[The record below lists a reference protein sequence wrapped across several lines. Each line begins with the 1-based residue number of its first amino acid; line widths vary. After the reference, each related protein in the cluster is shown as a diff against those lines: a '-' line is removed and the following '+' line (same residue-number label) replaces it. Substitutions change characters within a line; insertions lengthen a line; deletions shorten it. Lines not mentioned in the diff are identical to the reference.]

1 MHSTTRQSL
10 ATAIVHAFA
19 VTPEDAVVILDALQP
34 CVLGGGEWLFR
45 QGEVGDSLYLLA
57 RGRLQ
62 VWIGTPERDGSRES
76 LVAEV
81 GPGETVGEISL
92 LTGGPRSASIRATR
106 DSLLLRMDSA
116 GFDRLGRERPQVVR
130 QLAGGIALRLRE
142 RTAGASGPR
151 RSFRTIAVVSPGG
164 SGAGSAL
171 ATRLATAL
179 ARRNSTGL
187 LSSGTLHR
195 LGAPALPAAHHETVS
210 AAFTDWLA
218 DQEDRHRFLLLVA
231 DATDSAWSRVTTR
244 HADIVLLVADS
255 ADAATQ
261 RSLQE
266 SKAAAAEGHG
276 ALRALV
282 LQHGAAD
289 GVIRGTAAW
298 LDASGAEHHFHL
310 RAGVDGDF
318 ERLVRILSGESIGLV
333 LGGGAARGFAHLGVY
348 KALAEAGVP
357 VDWVGGASIG
367 AVMGA
372 PIAMGLTPDEAIG
385 RARTAFVGGKPFSD
399 FTLPV
404 LSLLRGRRME
414 RLISMHLDGDIEDLP
429 APFYCIS
436 SNLGQGLAQVHTRGA
451 LAPAVRAS
459 VSLPGVFP
467 PAVVGGQLTIDGG
480 ILDNLPVDAMRRQP
494 VGKIIAVDVTSR
506 QEFAVDYDAVPSPW
520 RVLAGRFLPFMPR
533 YRVPRFLSLML
544 KATEIGTMTAV
555 RASGE
560 RADLLLRPPVSRFSL
575 TDVRSFDVIVQA
587 GYEHARAELEEWS
600 RRGGPARDEDAE

>member
-1 MHSTTRQSL
+1 MHSTARQSL
-10 ATAIVHAFA
+10 ERAIGHAFA
-19 VTPEDAVVILDALQP
+19 VAPADAAAILDALQP
-34 CVLGGGEWLFR
+34 CALRGGEWLFR

-62 VWIGTPERDGSRES
+62 VWIGAPERGDPQES

-81 GPGETVGEISL
+81 APGETVGEISL

-116 GFDRLGRERPQVVR
+116 GLDRLGQERPQVVR
-130 QLAGGIALRLRE
+130 QLAGGIAMRLRD
-142 RTAGASGPR
+142 RTAGTSGVR
-151 RSFRTIAVVSPGG
+151 RGFRTIAIASPGG
-164 SGAGSAL
+164 TGAGSAL
-171 ATRLATAL
+171 ASRLATAL
-179 ARRNSTGL
+179 ARHGSTEL
-187 LSSGTLHR
+187 LSSPTLR
-195 LGAPALPAAHHETVS
+195 SLGAPALPATQHETVS
-210 AAFTDWLA
+210 VAFTDWLA
-218 DQEDRHRFLLLVA
+218 DREDRHRFLLLVA
-231 DATDSAWSRVTTR
+231 DAADSAWSRVTTR
-244 HADIVLLVADS
+244 HADIVLQVADS
-255 ADAATQ
+255 ADASAQ

-266 SKAAAAEGHG
+266 SREAAVDGHG

-282 LQHGAAD
+282 LQHTAGD

-298 LDASGAEHHFHL
+298 LDASGAGHHFHL
-310 RAGVDGDF
+310 RAGVDADF
-318 ERLVRILSGESIGLV
+318 GRLVRILAGESLGLV

-348 KALAEAGVP
+348 KAFVEAGVP
-357 VDWVGGASIG
+357 IDWVGGASIG

-372 PIAMGLTPDEAIG
+372 PIAMGRAPEEAIG
-385 RARTAFVGGKPFSD
+385 LARQAFVGGKPFSD

-414 RLISMHLDGDIEDLP
+414 RLINMHLDGDIEDLP
-429 APFYCIS
+429 VPFYCIS
-436 SNLGQGLAQVHTRGA
+436 SNLGEGLAHVHTRGP

-467 PAVVGGQLTIDGG
+467 PAVVRGQLAIDGG
-480 ILDNLPVDAMRRQP
+480 ILDNLPVDAMRRSP
-494 VGKIIAVDVTSR
+494 VGRIVAVDVTSR
-506 QEFAVDYDAVPSPW
+506 QDFTVDYDAVPSPW

-544 KATEIGTMTAV
+544 KATEIGTMAAV

-587 GYEHARAELEEWS
+587 GYEHARVELEQWL
-600 RRGGPARDEDAE
+600 RRAGPA